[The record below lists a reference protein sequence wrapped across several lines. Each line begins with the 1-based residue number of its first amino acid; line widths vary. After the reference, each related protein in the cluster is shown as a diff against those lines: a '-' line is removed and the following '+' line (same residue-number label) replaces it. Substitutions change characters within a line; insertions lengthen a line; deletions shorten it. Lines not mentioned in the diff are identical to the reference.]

1 MTSNH
6 PTNNCF
12 VVDIST
18 FSRQFLSDIQTGSN
32 ALLNNG
38 FDQTVI
44 TQIFQESVRQI
55 FSLLTPDFAEFS
67 MEIQTAPDWQYM
79 MRADEIMSIPELE
92 QGLRGAIQRFG
103 MGIWLTLNSMKFF
116 TQPRVFVLQAVDL
129 HTVCFIAYEDL
140 QAVDLRTICST
151 AYEDNYASTI

>member
-1 MTSNH
+1 MNSNR
-6 PTNNCF
+6 PANNCF

-44 TQIFQESVRQI
+44 TQIFQESARQI
-55 FSLLTPDFAEFS
+55 FCLLTPDFAEFS

-79 MRADEIMSIPELE
+79 MRADEIMAVPELE
-92 QGLRGAIQRFG
+92 QGLKGAIQRFG
-103 MGIWLTLNSMKFF
+103 IGIWLTLNNMRFF
-116 TQPRVFVLQAVDL
+116 AQPRVFVLQSVDL
-129 HTVCFIAYEDL
+129 QTVCFIAYED
-140 QAVDLRTICST
+140 QHG
-151 AYEDNYASTI
+151 STI